1 MGERPGVLALVGIP
15 LAVVSIALVSDV
27 LGPGHHRAPR
37 NVVMLAA
44 VGGTSFGLI
53 LVFLH
58 QTSDGSGVWPVLIM
72 RFVSTPWMALLILRN
87 RPSFGE
93 VKANKALVFGS
104 GILDSLANW
113 FYVLA
118 VRHGLLSVVSVIV
131 TLYPAS
137 TMVLAT
143 TVDKERIHRSQAV
156 GILLAAVALVLI
168 AVA

>member
-1 MGERPGVLALVGIP
+1 
-15 LAVVSIALVSDV
+15 
-27 LGPGHHRAPR
+27 
-37 NVVMLAA
+37 
-44 VGGTSFGLI
+44 
-53 LVFLH
+53 
-58 QTSDGSGVWPVLIM
+58 
-72 RFVSTPWMALLILRN
+72 MALLILRN
-87 RPSFGE
+87 RPSFGD

-104 GILDSLANW
+104 GILDSLANG